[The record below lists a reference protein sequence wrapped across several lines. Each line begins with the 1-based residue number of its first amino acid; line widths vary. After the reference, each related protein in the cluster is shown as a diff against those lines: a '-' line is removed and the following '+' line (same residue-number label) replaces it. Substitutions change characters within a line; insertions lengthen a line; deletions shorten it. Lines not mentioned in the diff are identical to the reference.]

1 MEKLLNS
8 AKSLNLIQQYKE
20 LLLWNEKQKN
30 NPLNDFNEGWL
41 KEKAIIESDYLYSL
55 AISIKNKLS
64 YEHALIVCYV
74 LAEYGVIYAKLF
86 VAEYYEL
93 QNNKEMAIKYYI
105 DCLEDYEAHNLA
117 KEKIEALKN
126 R

>member
-30 NPLNDFNEGWL
+30 NPLNDFDEGWL
-41 KEKAIIESDYLYSL
+41 KENAIIESDYLYSL
-55 AISIKNKLS
+55 AISIKNELS
-64 YEHALIVCYV
+64 YEHSLIVCYV

-93 QNNKEMAIKYYI
+93 QNNKEMAIKYYT

>member
-8 AKSLNLIQQYKE
+8 AKYLKLIQQYEE
-20 LLLWNEKQKN
+20 LLVWNERQKSK
-30 NPLNDFNEGWL
+30 PLNDFNDSWL
-41 KEKAIIESDYLYSL
+41 KDNAIIESDYLYSL
-55 AISIKNKLS
+55 AISIKNELS

-93 QNNKEMAIKYYI
+93 HNNKEMSLKYYTE
-105 DCLEDYEAHNLA
+105 CLDDYEAHNLA